1 MMEHAHR
8 REIVMAMIKDETLV
22 AQILKY
28 LLLTSVNFYLIK
40 SAREAGGEGGVIL
53 GEGGYHFES

>member
-1 MMEHAHR
+1 MTEHANR
-8 REIVMAMIKDETLV
+8 REIVMVVIKDETLV

-40 SAREAGGEGGVIL
+40 SAREAGGGG
-53 GEGGYHFES
+53 GGGGGDHFES